1 MDHETFRLA
10 VALAETGDLGKA
22 GTAAGG
28 LGKRT
33 VTARIAQLE
42 RRVGALLFDHSGRV
56 VTATPA
62 GEAFVAE
69 ARLALAA
76 GERAERLAR
85 AVATRPA
92 AVAIGVAS
100 GALFG
105 PARSLVEDPAWAEAG
120 LRPQFHDMS
129 GPDQARA
136 LAAGRLVLG
145 FLTPPVAATPR
156 LDHVVVAR
164 SAWSAVVPAAEAH
177 LRRSASLPGLARK
190 PLVML
195 AQEEAPLAH
204 DGLVAALR
212 ATGTEPYLAQAARTW
227 PSVIALVALGL
238 GSALVPSDI
247 AKAVAVEGAAVLP
260 LTEASGLQPWIT
272 VCAFLPQPPGS
283 RDAEAVAL
291 VKRRFSS

>member
-1 MDHETFRLA
+1 MDHDTFRLA

-22 GTAAGG
+22 GAAAGG

-42 RRVGALLFDHSGRV
+42 RRVGALLFDHGGKT
-56 VTATPA
+56 VTPTPA

-76 GERAERLAR
+76 GERAERLAQ
-85 AVATRPA
+85 AVAARPA
-92 AVAIGVAS
+92 VVSVGVAS

-120 LRPQFHDMS
+120 LRPQFHDMP
-129 GPDQARA
+129 GREQAKA

-145 FLTPPVAATPR
+145 FLNPPVAATPR
-156 LDHVVVAR
+156 LEHVVVAR
-164 SAWSAVVPAAEAH
+164 SAWSAVVPQAEAH
-177 LRRSASLPGLARK
+177 LRRSASLPSLARK

-195 AQEEAPLAH
+195 AHEEAPLVH
-204 DGLVAALR
+204 DSLIAALR
-212 ATGTEPYLAQAARTW
+212 STGAEPHIAQVARTW
-227 PSVIALVALGL
+227 PSVIALAALGL
-238 GSALVPSDI
+238 GSALVPSEI
-247 AKAVAVEGAAVLP
+247 AKSMTVEGAAVLP
-260 LTEASGLQPWIT
+260 LAEGTGLAPWTT

-283 RDAEAVAL
+283 RGAEAVAL
-291 VKRRFSS
+291 VRRRFSS